1 MSIPQRTVRSAFLV
15 NERSF
20 PQDPVELEPVLSKMY
35 LEMAYAVNAR
45 TIGTFNTFQV
55 TTGELWLG
63 TPQNQRTRQS
73 FREVYPIGPITA
85 GATLTVPHGLVGL
98 TAFTDIYGT
107 CITDVPDYRPLPY
120 ASVGAASNIELKCDS
135 INIIISVGAAS
146 PNIVSAIVVLEY
158 LLS

>member
-1 MSIPQRTVRSAFLV
+1 MTLPQRTVRSAFLV

-35 LEMAYAVNAR
+35 LETAYAVNVR
-45 TIGTFNTFQV
+45 TVGTFNTFQV
-55 TTGELWLG
+55 TTGEKWFNVPSG
-63 TPQNQRTRQS
+63 QRDRQS
-73 FREVYPIGPITA
+73 FRQVYPIGPIIA
-85 GATLTVPHGLVGL
+85 GTTLTTPHGLVGL

-107 CITDVPDYRPLPY
+107 CITNIPDYRPLPY
-120 ASVGAASNIELKCDS
+120 ASVVAASNIELKCDS
-135 INIIISVGAAS
+135 TNIIISVGAGS